1 MLPPSVRRAVVT
13 APQSPAAS
21 TMASSVS
28 RAAAVACG
36 ITYRPSGLQQR
47 RYSSSKPS
55 SPDNGPKD
63 ITARPVP
70 TSRGSKSE
78 KSKAKSKAPQPP
90 SVPSTGHIG
99 DEGLALSAFFALH
112 RPISVTQL
120 MPRTVSDDVFA
131 KIFATRSRNNRAA
144 DVLST
149 LSQTVSDLEEP
160 LSRMNMGGSG
170 DKTSRSAQD
179 AVASED
185 GTTRLSLKHP
195 DGSETNLHIQLN
207 PLAGQYLPYAPP
219 PAPRPLS
226 ETASNAT
233 NANTENTNAASDSA
247 ASSSTTAATNNALA
261 EESAAD
267 GQTRVYKAMVTIE
280 ETVDAEGQV
289 KVVAHSPELVEE
301 GMDSLT
307 SAIEE
312 PGQPQSFLERM
323 ALRQLRYDEYCR
335 QKGLT
340 MQAIS
345 VRRQRKLRM
354 KKKKYKKLM
363 KKTRNERRK
372 LDRL

>member
-1 MLPPSVRRAVVT
+1 MLPPSVRRAVAT
-13 APQSPAAS
+13 APQSPTAS
-21 TMASSVS
+21 TLASTVS
-28 RAAAVACG
+28 RAAAAACG

-233 NANTENTNAASDSA
+233 NANTENTNAAK
-247 ASSSTTAATNNALA
+247 
-261 EESAAD
+261 SAAD

>member
-1 MLPPSVRRAVVT
+1 
-13 APQSPAAS
+13 
-21 TMASSVS
+21 
-28 RAAAVACG
+28 
-36 ITYRPSGLQQR
+36 
-47 RYSSSKPS
+47 
-55 SPDNGPKD
+55 
-63 ITARPVP
+63 
-70 TSRGSKSE
+70 
-78 KSKAKSKAPQPP
+78 
-90 SVPSTGHIG
+90 
-99 DEGLALSAFFALH
+99 
-112 RPISVTQL
+112 

-170 DKTSRSAQD
+170 EKPSRSAQD

-207 PLAGQYLPYAPP
+207 PLSGQYLPYAPP

-226 ETASNAT
+226 ETTSNAT

-247 ASSSTTAATNNALA
+247 ASSSTTTAATNNALA
-261 EESAAD
+261 EETAAD

-301 GMDSLT
+301 GMDSLAA
-307 SAIEE
+307 AIEE
-312 PGQPQSFLERM
+312 PEQSQSFLERM
-323 ALRQLRYDEYCR
+323 AWRQLRYDEVCR
-335 QKGLT
+335 EKGRT